1 MSKEVETSKHKCA
14 LSTVKSQTHGRD
26 SVPED
31 VKHDTQIHT
40 NKTKLRPLLGAEAA
54 VVMVRKN
61 LPSFKDATVGQQSGQ
76 AVQCLLRQS
85 SAERGDH
92 EQSPTNI

>member
-54 VVMVRKN
+54 VVMVRKICHHSKMPQLDSN
-61 LPSFKDATVGQQSGQ
+61 QD
-76 AVQCLLRQS
+76 RQS
-85 SAERGDH
+85 SAC
-92 EQSPTNI
+92 